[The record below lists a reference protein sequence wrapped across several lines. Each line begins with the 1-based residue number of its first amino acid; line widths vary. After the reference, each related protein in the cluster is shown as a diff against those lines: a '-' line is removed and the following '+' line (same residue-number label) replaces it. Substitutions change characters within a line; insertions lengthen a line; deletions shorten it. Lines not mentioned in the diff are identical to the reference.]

1 MCLVGT
7 ATAPQSSADGRSCS
21 GIGFGAAGRVS
32 PSPGSPVRGRA
43 RTEREQEGGICARP
57 SPVPAIT
64 EAAAVG
70 PSASPRLVIF
80 SGSSPFLPGILS
92 YFFFFYLKFFR
103 VF

>member
-1 MCLVGT
+1 MPGGN
-7 ATAPQSSADGRSCS
+7 SRSHADGRSCS
-21 GIGFGAAGRVS
+21 GIGFGAAGHVS
-32 PSPGSPVRGRA
+32 PSPRSPVHGRA

-70 PSASPRLVIF
+70 PSASLRLVTF

-92 YFFFFYLKFFR
+92 YSFFFI
-103 VF
+103 